1 MPPKTPPNSV
11 AIGISGELA
20 LSSIGQGV
28 FSTGPSAPTF
38 RILVQVRGA
47 AIGPLQQTV
56 SGSATNYI
64 AQG

>member
-1 MPPKTPPNSV
+1 M
-11 AIGISGELA
+11 GISGELA
-20 LSSIGQGV
+20 MSSIGQGV
-28 FSTGPSAPTF
+28 FSTGPALPTF